1 MLSNKKE
8 MLKFEIEMI
17 EKKIPY
23 LKGKN
28 YSVAKKKYFILLRA
42 NEIVCGLNEPIYLKR
57 SE

>member
-8 MLKFEIEMI
+8 MLKSEIEKM
-17 EKKIPY
+17 EKQIPC

-28 YSVAKKKYFILLRA
+28 YSVAKSKYFRLLRIY
-42 NEIVCGLNEPIYLKR
+42 EKVFVKGEPIYLRR

>member
-1 MLSNKKE
+1 MISNTKE
-8 MLKFEIEMI
+8 NLKFEIEIM

-28 YSVAKKKYFILLRA
+28 YTIAKKKYNILLRA
-42 NEIVCGLNEPIYLKR
+42 HEIVCELREPIYLKR

>member
-8 MLKFEIEMI
+8 MLKFEIEMM

-28 YSVAKKKYFILLRA
+28 YSVAKKKYCILLRA
-42 NEIVCGLNEPIYLKR
+42 NEIVCGLNEPIYL
-57 SE
+57 

>member
-8 MLKFEIEMI
+8 MLKFEIETM

-28 YSVAKKKYFILLRA
+28 YSVAKK
-42 NEIVCGLNEPIYLKR
+42 NT
-57 SE
+57 